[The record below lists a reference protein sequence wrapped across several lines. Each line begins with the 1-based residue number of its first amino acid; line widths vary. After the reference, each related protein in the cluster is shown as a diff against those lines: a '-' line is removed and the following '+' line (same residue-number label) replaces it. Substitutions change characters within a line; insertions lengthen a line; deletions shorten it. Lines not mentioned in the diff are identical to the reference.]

1 MKRILFLLAVLF
13 LYGSS
18 TFAQGWEGTLEM
30 SMKVPQLGDD
40 PIPMTMNIKGN
51 KVHAVMTLG
60 AMGAMETYIDN
71 DKKKLVQVMKAMNM
85 GTEIDLSQMENKPAG
100 ESKENPKPVA
110 TGKKEVINGF
120 KCDEYTCKVDDI
132 DMEMW
137 MTKDIPAAMTGSIQS
152 AMGGVSRASG
162 ANASAFEELAKDGN
176 IAIRTVFKQNG
187 AVQLQT
193 EIVKYESKTFPDSE
207 FIVPSNITIQ
217 KMDPSMMGGAG
228 Q

>member
-30 SMKVPQLGDD
+30 SMKIPQLGDD
-40 PIPMTMNIKGN
+40 PIPSTMNIKGN
-51 KVHAVMTLG
+51 KVHAVMNIG

-71 DKKKLVQVMKAMNM
+71 DAKKLVQVMKAMNM
-85 GTEIDLSQMENKPAG
+85 GTEIDLSQNENKPAG
-100 ESKENPKPVA
+100 ESTEPLKPVA
-110 TGKKEVINGF
+110 TGNKQVINGF
-120 KCDEYTCKVDDI
+120 NCDEYTCKVEDI

-137 MTKDIPAAMTGSIQS
+137 MTKDIPAAIASSIQN
-152 AMGGVSRASG
+152 AMGGITRASG
-162 ANASAFEELAKDGN
+162 TNTSAFDELAKNGN

-187 AVQLQT
+187 TVQLQT

-207 FIVPSNITIQ
+207 FIVPSNINIQ